1 MAGAFLPAAQSA
13 IYAGIV
19 QSFACGEWN
28 RAASQSL
35 FFQDEVRMTLFLQLI
50 GWVLVVV
57 GLPLTLSPVPVGI
70 VIVGIGA
77 GLSLANSA
85 AARNRLRN
93 LRADHRKLDKWLRKA
108 ERLLPDP
115 FDRILRST
123 DSDGWHRQPD

>member
-1 MAGAFLPAAQSA
+1 
-13 IYAGIV
+13 
-19 QSFACGEWN
+19 
-28 RAASQSL
+28 
-35 FFQDEVRMTLFLQLI
+35 MTLFLQLI
-50 GWVLVVV
+50 GWVLVLV

-77 GLSLANSA
+77 GLILANSA
-85 AARNRLRN
+85 GARNRLRN